1 MRGFLVFL
9 GLLLSAPALAADERG
24 SWYIGV
30 GGGKTTFRD
39 VCGTAEMV
47 SPGNTCDDEA
57 NGFKAFVGY
66 DFSKWYGLE
75 LAVADV
81 GEAELI
87 APATNPGT
95 LKINSRLASLWGTL
109 NVPFGNRFALLGKVG
124 LTYYKVDYDRTGSF
138 TALNSGDDGL
148 EPSIGAGFTV
158 NFTNNFALRAEW
170 ENFNDAG
177 GLGDG
182 NIETVTASLLLR
194 F

>member
-1 MRGFLVFL
+1 MRIFLVFL
-9 GLLLSAPALAADERG
+9 GLALSAPVFAADERG
-24 SWYIGV
+24 KWYIGV

-39 VCGTAEMV
+39 ACASAELLN
-47 SPGNTCDDEA
+47 PGGACDDES
-57 NGFKAFVGY
+57 NGYKAFIGR

-109 NVPFGNRFALLGKVG
+109 NVPFGDHFALLAKAG
-124 LTYYKVDYDRTGSF
+124 LTYYKVDYETTGSY
-138 TALNSGDDGL
+138 TTLNSGDDGL

-158 NFTNNFALRAEW
+158 NFTKNLALRAEW

-182 NIETVTASLLLR
+182 NIEFVTASLLLR